1 MANMDIQSAKLIWFS
16 CLANFINA
24 ADRAI
29 FPIAIISMSKSFS
42 WSLFYQGW
50 LFSGFSFGYV
60 ISQLFA
66 DKTAKLFGARSLL
79 FATVLFWSILFTL
92 VPIVASYQEVLM
104 HSTYIPCI
112 SRVPMLIMRILLGFG
127 EGFALPTIYHLYA
140 QSLHPS
146 VKARAFGYLS
156 ASASIGQTLAAIIT
170 PHVSW
175 KLMFI
180 VFGISGIFWSGIWL
194 KYSFYNIQEETRVS
208 SGLTHHATTKVK
220 IPFIK
225 FLTSRPSIAIY
236 VAHFSMNYS
245 SYIIAVWFPTVLKKH
260 FSANPTDLS
269 FTALPYICHS
279 LCGIVVGHLADYII
293 NKHQCSQLSMRRIMT
308 FFGLFC
314 PGILLLMFT
323 TVHGIHSAVF
333 LISLSMG
340 LLSLNSV
347 GHLSNHVDIAPS
359 NAALSFAI
367 SNTIA
372 TIPAILTGPLSAHL
386 VSASHGSWYPVF
398 VIAALVNLVG
408 SLIYITISS
417 IKPI

>member
-156 ASASIGQTLAAIIT
+156 ASASIGQTLAAIVYY
-170 PHVSW
+170 PAC
-175 KLMFI
+175 I
-180 VFGISGIFWSGIWL
+180 VETDVYRLWNQW
-194 KYSFYNIQEETRVS
+194 NILETRVS